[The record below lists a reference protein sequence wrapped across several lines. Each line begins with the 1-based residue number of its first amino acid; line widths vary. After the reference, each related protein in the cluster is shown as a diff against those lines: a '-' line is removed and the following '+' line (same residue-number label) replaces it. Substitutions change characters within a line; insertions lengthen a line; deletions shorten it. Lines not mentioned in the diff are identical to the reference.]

1 MRFPTLFSAAN
12 AALLLDHSTHTPI
25 TWDDLSWNKQ
35 VSVGNPIRLFGD
47 RKFSSFYI
55 NGFGSVT
62 TDEPQLRI
70 ANSQTYS
77 DRGINDNIIFA
88 PNWAAVQ
95 GTPTV
100 HYANTLSPSQ
110 AAIVENEIKT
120 NRPQKTIRDG
130 EFDLDSVLVATWS
143 GMKLDENDAD
153 SSYQI
158 VIASDGYFSYVLYS
172 FDDPNGDKPDWSRDA
187 DHFKPVHG
195 ILTHHRRMDLCV
207 KSEASENRDWKVGS
221 VYGWNTY
228 DELDCSD
235 CRSFTECGGMKE
247 QDLSEAAD
255 ANTQY
260 TYMQYYK
267 SLPDSVLS
275 HYSGQYY
282 AVCQCN
288 AGFSIDAAMNDIFE
302 RKCIYDADM
311 YESSWESTEDANGN
325 SRFTCQDYETTKIQL
340 DYGQPISIDLNVW
353 PSKFEFL
360 LYIDAKL
367 LPAKFQQMFFMLIK
381 AIFEE
386 VMKQKI
392 SASVSVNLHP
402 ENYRNRRRQSR
413 QAVLLGNDD
422 QGIELTDF
430 DNMMDWVG
438 DWAPEFGLID
448 DIDDFLTIIEDT
460 AEEVGAIRDEQ
471 VTTELDVILGI
482 EDDPDTV
489 TPEEIN
495 EVVEEALLVM
505 TNNTAVTDPVKQNIQ
520 SNVDDELARIV
531 ENTACHGLRPGT
543 GNNPFWQKPDSC
555 CGPPGGDPNKAK
567 PYLSS
572 VYGCCGLN
580 NGWYRTYELST
591 QACCDGVILNQSHC
605 EIDEN
610 TEALFGGCTIANDPN
625 CRKRKRRT
633 ALKRRFIHHPTCL
646 PLNRSGL

>member
-12 AALLLDHSTHTPI
+12 AALLLDHSSHTQI
-25 TWDDLSWNKQ
+25 TWANTDWNEQ
-35 VSVGNPIRLFGD
+35 VTVTNPIRLFGD
-47 RKFSSFYI
+47 RRFSSFYI

-62 TDEPQLRI
+62 TDAPQLHI
-70 ANSQTYS
+70 ENSQTYS
-77 DRGINDNIIFA
+77 KYGINDNIVFA

-100 HYANTLSPSQ
+100 HYATSLSSSQ
-110 AAIVENEIKT
+110 VDIIANEIKT
-120 NRPQKTIRDG
+120 NRPVKTVRDG
-130 EFDLDSVLVATWS
+130 EFNLDSVLVATWT
-143 GMKLDENDAD
+143 GMKVNADDAD

-172 FDDPNGDKPDWSRDA
+172 FDGEDKPEWSLDA
-187 DHFKPVHG
+187 DRYKPVHG
-195 ILTHHRRMDLCV
+195 IVTHHRRMDLCV
-207 KSEASENRDWKVGS
+207 KSEATENRDWKVGS

-260 TYMQYYK
+260 TYIQYFK
-267 SLPDSVLS
+267 TLPDSVFS

-288 AGFSIDAAMNDIFE
+288 AGFSIDAAMNDVFE
-302 RKCIYDADM
+302 RKCIYDPDM

-325 SRFTCQDYETTKIQL
+325 SRFTCQDYEKTKIQL
-340 DYGQPISIDLNVW
+340 DYGQPISIDLDVW

-367 LPAKFQQMFFMLIK
+367 LPKKFQQMFYMLIK

-386 VMKQKI
+386 VMKQKL
-392 SASVSVNLHP
+392 STSVSVNLHP
-402 ENYRNRRRQSR
+402 ENYRNRRRQGRS
-413 QAVLLGNDD
+413 AVLANDELGIDLD
-422 QGIELTDF
+422 DF
-430 DNMMDWVG
+430 DDMLDWVG
-438 DWAPEFGLID
+438 DWAPELAVD
-448 DIDDFLTIIEDT
+448 DIDDFLTAIEDT
-460 AEEVGAIRDEQ
+460 AEEVGAIRDDQ

-482 EDDPDTV
+482 EDDPATLTD
-489 TPEEIN
+489 EEITD
-495 EVVEEALLVM
+495 VIEEGLLVM
-505 TNNTAVTDPVKQNIQ
+505 TNNTAVTAPIMNDIQ
-520 SNVDDELARIV
+520 TEIDNEKNLIV

-572 VYGCCGLN
+572 VSGCCGLT

-605 EIDEN
+605 EIDDN
-610 TEALFGGCTIANDPN
+610 TQALFGGCTIANDPN